1 MKSEDLLRAI
11 GDIDESYIA
20 EADSGSVRRTQ
31 RWRRYTG
38 WIITAAA
45 AVLVIL
51 ISVKMLRPVRK
62 SEQLSSANAVA
73 ENRAEKEKTA
83 GADYDAMKTEAE
95 EAADYDVAEEAAVEE
110 AADYNVA
117 EEAAVEEAADYNVA
131 EEAAVE
137 EATDYDVAEEAAVEE
152 DTAYEAAAGAMTG
165 DHAAFTSSAG
175 TAADADT
182 AFMAAAGTE
191 GGANEA
197 SGQRYTFEI
206 SSTREADTAEQGEWL
221 DLAGKHIL
229 IEKEGGGI
237 RRARWENENGS
248 CTLTAEGE
256 PFTRVELEQ
265 LLEELA

>member
-83 GADYDAMKTEAE
+83 GADYDLMKAEA
-95 EAADYDVAEEAAVEE
+95 EE

-117 EEAAVEEAADYNVA
+117 EEAAVEEAADYN
-131 EEAAVE
+131 
-137 EATDYDVAEEAAVEE
+137 VAEEAAVEE

>member
-20 EADSGSVRRTQ
+20 EADSGPVPKTQ

-51 ISVKMLRPVRK
+51 ISVKLLRPVRK

-73 ENRAEKEKTA
+73 ENRTEKEKTA
-83 GADYDAMKTEAE
+83 GADYDLMKAEAE
-95 EAADYDVAEEAAVEE
+95 EAADYDVAEEAGVEE
-110 AADYNVA
+110 AAGYDVA
-117 EEAAVEEAADYNVA
+117 EKAAVEEAADY
-131 EEAAVE
+131 
-137 EATDYDVAEEAAVEE
+137 DIAEEAAVEE
-152 DTAYEAAAGAMTG
+152 DAAYEAAAGAMTG
-165 DHAAFTSSAG
+165 DHAAFSASAG
-175 TAADADT
+175 TAADDDT

-191 GGANEA
+191 SGANEV

-206 SSTREADTAEQGEWL
+206 SSTHEADTAEQGEWL

-237 RRARWENENGS
+237 RRARWENESGI

-256 PFTRVELEQ
+256 PFTREELEQ
-265 LLEELA
+265 LIGELA

>member
-83 GADYDAMKTEAE
+83 GADYDAMKTETE

-110 AADYNVA
+110 ATDYN
-117 EEAAVEEAADYNVA
+117 
-131 EEAAVE
+131 
-137 EATDYDVAEEAAVEE
+137 VAEEAAVEE

-191 GGANEA
+191 GGA
-197 SGQRYTFEI
+197 
-206 SSTREADTAEQGEWL
+206 TREADTAEQGEWL

>member
-51 ISVKMLRPVRK
+51 ISVKLLRPVRK

-73 ENRAEKEKTA
+73 ENRTEKEKTA
-83 GADYDAMKTEAE
+83 GADYDLMKAEAE
-95 EAADYDVAEEAAVEE
+95 EAADYDVAEEAGVEEAAGYDVAEEAGEEE
-110 AADYNVA
+110 AADYNA
-117 EEAAVEEAADYNVA
+117 
-131 EEAAVE
+131 
-137 EATDYDVAEEAAVEE
+137 AEEAAVEE
-152 DTAYEAAAGAMTG
+152 DAAYEAAVGAMTG
-165 DHAAFTSSAG
+165 DHAAFSASAG

-191 GGANEA
+191 SGANEV

-256 PFTRVELEQ
+256 PFTREELEQ
-265 LLEELA
+265 LIGELA

>member
-20 EADSGSVRRTQ
+20 EADSGPVPKTQ

-51 ISVKMLRPVRK
+51 ISVKLLRPVRK

-73 ENRAEKEKTA
+73 ENRTEKEKTA
-83 GADYDAMKTEAE
+83 GADYDLMKAEAE
-95 EAADYDVAEEAAVEE
+95 EAADYDVAEEAGVEE
-110 AADYNVA
+110 AAGYDVA
-117 EEAAVEEAADYNVA
+117 EKAAVEEAADY
-131 EEAAVE
+131 
-137 EATDYDVAEEAAVEE
+137 DIAEEAAVEE
-152 DTAYEAAAGAMTG
+152 DAAYEAAVGAMTG
-165 DHAAFTSSAG
+165 DHAAFSASAG
-175 TAADADT
+175 TAADDDT

-191 GGANEA
+191 SGANEV

-237 RRARWENENGS
+237 RRARWENENGI

-265 LLEELA
+265 LMEELA

>member
-20 EADSGSVRRTQ
+20 EADSGPVPKTQ

-51 ISVKMLRPVRK
+51 ISVKLLRPVRK

-73 ENRAEKEKTA
+73 ENRTEKEKTA
-83 GADYDAMKTEAE
+83 GADYDLMKAEAE
-95 EAADYDVAEEAAVEE
+95 EAADYDVAEEAGVEE
-110 AADYNVA
+110 AAGYDVA
-117 EEAAVEEAADYNVA
+117 EKAAVEEAADY
-131 EEAAVE
+131 
-137 EATDYDVAEEAAVEE
+137 DIAEEAAVEE
-152 DTAYEAAAGAMTG
+152 DAAYEAAAGAMTG
-165 DHAAFTSSAG
+165 DHAAFSASAG
-175 TAADADT
+175 TAADDDT

-191 GGANEA
+191 SGANEV

-237 RRARWENENGS
+237 RRARLQES
-248 CTLTAEGE
+248 TS
-256 PFTRVELEQ
+256 
-265 LLEELA
+265 LLRRKAGAYAGPVGKMSPASVR

>member
-110 AADYNVA
+110 AADYN
-117 EEAAVEEAADYNVA
+117 
-131 EEAAVE
+131 
-137 EATDYDVAEEAAVEE
+137 VAEEAAVEE

>member
-51 ISVKMLRPVRK
+51 ISVKLLRPVRK

-83 GADYDAMKTEAE
+83 GADYDLMKAEA
-95 EAADYDVAEEAAVEE
+95 
-110 AADYNVA
+110 
-117 EEAAVEEAADYNVA
+117 EEAADYNVA

-237 RRARWENENGS
+237 RRARWENESGI

-256 PFTRVELEQ
+256 PFTREELEQ
-265 LLEELA
+265 LIGELA

>member
-51 ISVKMLRPVRK
+51 ISVKLLRPVRK

-73 ENRAEKEKTA
+73 ENRTEKEKTA
-83 GADYDAMKTEAE
+83 GADYDLMKAEAE
-95 EAADYDVAEEAAVEE
+95 EAADYDVAEEAGVEE
-110 AADYNVA
+110 AAGYDVA
-117 EEAAVEEAADYNVA
+117 EKAAVEEAADY
-131 EEAAVE
+131 
-137 EATDYDVAEEAAVEE
+137 DIAEEAAVEE
-152 DTAYEAAAGAMTG
+152 DAAYEAAAGAMTG
-165 DHAAFTSSAG
+165 DHAAFSASAG
-175 TAADADT
+175 TAADDDT

-191 GGANEA
+191 SGANEV

-237 RRARWENENGS
+237 RRARWENESGI

-256 PFTRVELEQ
+256 PFTREELEQ
-265 LLEELA
+265 LIGELA

>member
-83 GADYDAMKTEAE
+83 GADYDAMKAEA
-95 EAADYDVAEEAAVEE
+95 EE

>member
-20 EADSGSVRRTQ
+20 EADSGPVPKTQ

-51 ISVKMLRPVRK
+51 ISVKLLRPVRK

-73 ENRAEKEKTA
+73 ENRTEKEKTA
-83 GADYDAMKTEAE
+83 GADYDLMKAEAE
-95 EAADYDVAEEAAVEE
+95 EAADYDVAEEAG
-110 AADYNVA
+110 
-117 EEAAVEEAADYNVA
+117 
-131 EEAAVE
+131 
-137 EATDYDVAEEAAVEE
+137 VEE
-152 DTAYEAAAGAMTG
+152 DAAYEAAVGAMTG
-165 DHAAFTSSAG
+165 DHAAFSASAG
-175 TAADADT
+175 TAADDDDT

-191 GGANEA
+191 SGANEV

>member
-20 EADSGSVRRTQ
+20 EADSGPVPKTQ

-83 GADYDAMKTEAE
+83 GADYDLMKAEA
-95 EAADYDVAEEAAVEE
+95 
-110 AADYNVA
+110 
-117 EEAAVEEAADYNVA
+117 EEAADYNVA

>member
-51 ISVKMLRPVRK
+51 ISVKLLRPVRK

-83 GADYDAMKTEAE
+83 GADYDAMKTETE
-95 EAADYDVAEEAAVEE
+95 EAA
-110 AADYNVA
+110 
-117 EEAAVEEAADYNVA
+117 
-131 EEAAVE
+131 
-137 EATDYDVAEEAAVEE
+137 DYDVAEEAAVEE

-237 RRARWENENGS
+237 RRARWENESGI

-256 PFTRVELEQ
+256 PFTREELEQ
-265 LLEELA
+265 LIGELA

>member
-83 GADYDAMKTEAE
+83 GADYDLMKAEA
-95 EAADYDVAEEAAVEE
+95 EE

-237 RRARWENENGS
+237 RGARWEDENGS

>member
-83 GADYDAMKTEAE
+83 GADYDAMKTET
-95 EAADYDVAEEAAVEE
+95 EE

-117 EEAAVEEAADYNVA
+117 EEAAVEEAADYN
-131 EEAAVE
+131 
-137 EATDYDVAEEAAVEE
+137 VAEEAAVEE

>member
-51 ISVKMLRPVRK
+51 ISVKLLRPVRK

-73 ENRAEKEKTA
+73 ENRAENKKTA
-83 GADYDAMKTEAE
+83 GADYDAMKTET
-95 EAADYDVAEEAAVEE
+95 
-110 AADYNVA
+110 
-117 EEAAVEEAADYNVA
+117 EEAADYNVA

-175 TAADADT
+175 TAAADADT

>member
-20 EADSGSVRRTQ
+20 EADLGPVPKNQ

-45 AVLVIL
+45 AALVIL

-62 SEQLSSANAVA
+62 SEQLSSANAVM

-83 GADYDAMKTEAE
+83 GADYDAMKAEAE
-95 EAADYDVAEEAAVEE
+95 EAADDDIAEETAVEE
-110 AADYNVA
+110 AADYDIA
-117 EEAAVEEAADYNVA
+117 EEAAMEE
-131 EEAAVE
+131 
-137 EATDYDVAEEAAVEE
+137 
-152 DTAYEAAAGAMTG
+152 
-165 DHAAFTSSAG
+165 
-175 TAADADT
+175 DT
-182 AFMAAAGTE
+182 AFMAAAGAE

-237 RRARWENENGS
+237 RRARWENETGI
-248 CTLTAEGE
+248 CTLTADGE
-256 PFTRVELEQ
+256 PFTREELEQ
-265 LLEELA
+265 LIEELA

>member
-51 ISVKMLRPVRK
+51 ISVKLLRPVRK

-83 GADYDAMKTEAE
+83 GADYDLMKAEAE
-95 EAADYDVAEEAAVEE
+95 EAADY
-110 AADYNVA
+110 N
-117 EEAAVEEAADYNVA
+117 
-131 EEAAVE
+131 
-137 EATDYDVAEEAAVEE
+137 VAEEAAVEE

>member
-20 EADSGSVRRTQ
+20 EADSGPVPKTQ

-51 ISVKMLRPVRK
+51 ISVKLLRPVRK

-73 ENRAEKEKTA
+73 ENRTEKEKTA
-83 GADYDAMKTEAE
+83 GADYDAMKAEAE
-95 EAADYDVAEEAAVEE
+95 EAADYDVAEEAGVEE
-110 AADYNVA
+110 AAGYDVA
-117 EEAAVEEAADYNVA
+117 EKAAVEEAADY
-131 EEAAVE
+131 
-137 EATDYDVAEEAAVEE
+137 DIAEEAAVEE
-152 DTAYEAAAGAMTG
+152 DAAYEAAAGAMTG
-165 DHAAFTSSAG
+165 DHAAFSASAG
-175 TAADADT
+175 TAADDDT

-191 GGANEA
+191 SGANEV

-237 RRARWENENGS
+237 RRARWENESGI

-256 PFTRVELEQ
+256 PFTREELEQ
-265 LLEELA
+265 LIGELA

>member
-83 GADYDAMKTEAE
+83 GADYDLMKAEA
-95 EAADYDVAEEAAVEE
+95 EE

-137 EATDYDVAEEAAVEE
+137 EATDYDVAR
-152 DTAYEAAAGAMTG
+152 GR
-165 DHAAFTSSAG
+165 SSC
-175 TAADADT
+175 
-182 AFMAAAGTE
+182 
-191 GGANEA
+191 GG
-197 SGQRYTFEI
+197 R
-206 SSTREADTAEQGEWL
+206 
-221 DLAGKHIL
+221 H
-229 IEKEGGGI
+229 GI
-237 RRARWENENGS
+237 
-248 CTLTAEGE
+248 
-256 PFTRVELEQ
+256 
-265 LLEELA
+265 

>member
-20 EADSGSVRRTQ
+20 EADSGPVPKTQ

-51 ISVKMLRPVRK
+51 ISVKLLRPVRK

-73 ENRAEKEKTA
+73 ENRTEKEKTA
-83 GADYDAMKTEAE
+83 GADYDLMKAEAE
-95 EAADYDVAEEAAVEE
+95 EAADYDVAEEAGVEE
-110 AADYNVA
+110 AAGYDVA
-117 EEAAVEEAADYNVA
+117 EKAAVEEAADY
-131 EEAAVE
+131 
-137 EATDYDVAEEAAVEE
+137 DIAEEAAVEE
-152 DTAYEAAAGAMTG
+152 DAAYEAAVGAMTG
-165 DHAAFTSSAG
+165 DHAAFSASAG
-175 TAADADT
+175 TAADDDDT

-191 GGANEA
+191 SGANEV

-237 RRARWENENGS
+237 RRARWENESGI

-256 PFTRVELEQ
+256 PFTREELEQ
-265 LLEELA
+265 LIGELA

>member
-51 ISVKMLRPVRK
+51 ISVKLLRPVRK

-83 GADYDAMKTEAE
+83 GADYDAMKTET
-95 EAADYDVAEEAAVEE
+95 EE

>member
-62 SEQLSSANAVA
+62 SEQLSSANAVT
-73 ENRAEKEKTA
+73 ENRAENKKTA
-83 GADYDAMKTEAE
+83 GADYDAMKAEA
-95 EAADYDVAEEAAVEE
+95 
-110 AADYNVA
+110 
-117 EEAAVEEAADYNVA
+117 EEAADYNVA

>member
-20 EADSGSVRRTQ
+20 EADSGPVPKTQ

-51 ISVKMLRPVRK
+51 ISVKLLRPVRK

-73 ENRAEKEKTA
+73 EKRTEKEKTA
-83 GADYDAMKTEAE
+83 DADYDLMKAEAE
-95 EAADYDVAEEAAVEE
+95 EAADYDVAEEAGVEE
-110 AADYNVA
+110 AAGYDVA
-117 EEAAVEEAADYNVA
+117 EKAAVEEAADY
-131 EEAAVE
+131 
-137 EATDYDVAEEAAVEE
+137 DIAEEAAVEE
-152 DTAYEAAAGAMTG
+152 DAAYEAAAGAMTG
-165 DHAAFTSSAG
+165 DHAAFSASAG
-175 TAADADT
+175 TAADDDT

-191 GGANEA
+191 SGANEV

-256 PFTRVELEQ
+256 PFTREELEQ
-265 LLEELA
+265 LIGELA

>member
-83 GADYDAMKTEAE
+83 GADYDAMKTETE

-110 AADYNVA
+110 ATDYN
-117 EEAAVEEAADYNVA
+117 
-131 EEAAVE
+131 
-137 EATDYDVAEEAAVEE
+137 VAEEAAVEE

>member
-83 GADYDAMKTEAE
+83 GADYDAMKTET
-95 EAADYDVAEEAAVEE
+95 
-110 AADYNVA
+110 
-117 EEAAVEEAADYNVA
+117 EEAADYNVA

>member
-83 GADYDAMKTEAE
+83 GADYDAMKTETE
-95 EAADYDVAEEAAVEE
+95 EAA
-110 AADYNVA
+110 
-117 EEAAVEEAADYNVA
+117 
-131 EEAAVE
+131 
-137 EATDYDVAEEAAVEE
+137 DYDVAEEAAVEE

>member
-83 GADYDAMKTEAE
+83 GADYDLMKAE
-95 EAADYDVAEEAAVEE
+95 
-110 AADYNVA
+110 
-117 EEAAVEEAADYNVA
+117 VEEAADYNVA

>member
-83 GADYDAMKTEAE
+83 GADYDLMKTETE
-95 EAADYDVAEEAAVEE
+95 EAA
-110 AADYNVA
+110 
-117 EEAAVEEAADYNVA
+117 
-131 EEAAVE
+131 
-137 EATDYDVAEEAAVEE
+137 DYDVAEEAAVEE

>member
-20 EADSGSVRRTQ
+20 EADSGPVPKTQ

-95 EAADYDVAEEAAVEE
+95 EAA
-110 AADYNVA
+110 
-117 EEAAVEEAADYNVA
+117 
-131 EEAAVE
+131 
-137 EATDYDVAEEAAVEE
+137 DYDVAEEAAVEE

>member
-83 GADYDAMKTEAE
+83 GADYDLMKAEAE
-95 EAADYDVAEEAAVEE
+95 EAADY
-110 AADYNVA
+110 N
-117 EEAAVEEAADYNVA
+117 
-131 EEAAVE
+131 
-137 EATDYDVAEEAAVEE
+137 VAEEAAVEE

>member
-62 SEQLSSANAVA
+62 SEQRSSANAVA

-83 GADYDAMKTEAE
+83 GADYDLMKAEA
-95 EAADYDVAEEAAVEE
+95 EE

-137 EATDYDVAEEAAVEE
+137 EATGYDVAEEAAVEE

>member
-20 EADSGSVRRTQ
+20 EADSGSVRKTQ

-51 ISVKMLRPVRK
+51 ISVKLLRPVRK

-73 ENRAEKEKTA
+73 ENRAENEKTA
-83 GADYDAMKTEAE
+83 GADYDLMKAEA
-95 EAADYDVAEEAAVEE
+95 
-110 AADYNVA
+110 
-117 EEAAVEEAADYNVA
+117 EEAADYNVA

-256 PFTRVELEQ
+256 PFTREELEQ
-265 LLEELA
+265 LIGELA

>member
-73 ENRAEKEKTA
+73 ENRTEKEKTA
-83 GADYDAMKTEAE
+83 GADYDLMKAEAE
-95 EAADYDVAEEAAVEE
+95 EAADYDVAEEAGVEE
-110 AADYNVA
+110 AAGYDVA
-117 EEAAVEEAADYNVA
+117 EKAAVEEAADY
-131 EEAAVE
+131 
-137 EATDYDVAEEAAVEE
+137 DIAEEAAVEE
-152 DTAYEAAAGAMTG
+152 DAAYEAAVGAMTG
-165 DHAAFTSSAG
+165 DHAAFSASAG
-175 TAADADT
+175 TAADDDT

-191 GGANEA
+191 SGANEV

>member
-83 GADYDAMKTEAE
+83 GADYDAMKAEAE
-95 EAADYDVAEEAAVEE
+95 EAADY
-110 AADYNVA
+110 N
-117 EEAAVEEAADYNVA
+117 
-131 EEAAVE
+131 
-137 EATDYDVAEEAAVEE
+137 VAEEAAVEE

>member
-20 EADSGSVRRTQ
+20 EADSGPVPKTQ

-51 ISVKMLRPVRK
+51 ISVKLLRPVRK

-73 ENRAEKEKTA
+73 ENRTEKEKTA
-83 GADYDAMKTEAE
+83 GADYDLMKAEAE
-95 EAADYDVAEEAAVEE
+95 EAADYDVAEEAGVEE
-110 AADYNVA
+110 AAGYDVA
-117 EEAAVEEAADYNVA
+117 ERAAM
-131 EEAAVE
+131 E
-137 EATDYDVAEEAAVEE
+137 EATDYDIAEEASVEV
-152 DTAYEAAAGAMTG
+152 DAAYEAAVGAMTG
-165 DHAAFTSSAG
+165 DHAAFSASAG
-175 TAADADT
+175 TAADDDT

-191 GGANEA
+191 SGANEV

-237 RRARWENENGS
+237 RRARWENESGI

-256 PFTRVELEQ
+256 PFTREELEQ
-265 LLEELA
+265 LIGELA